1 MFCRFLDF
9 FDDFWSQTKLK
20 HCIQCAWLRVF
31 WSWGWQYVTGA
42 IGLLHNFYAVDP
54 KQYLTR
60 NCFESIFWTILWA
73 KYGTLFSAIVGLFFW
88 FFGRFLVPDKT
99 ITLHSVYAAQ
109 SLPILRMA
117 ACHRSH
123 RIPSQLLCRRSET
136 MSDQTFRK
144 KSWDG
149 TLHCNDTVHTL
160 DFFFFIKI

>member
-1 MFCRFLDF
+1 MCMAQSLPIIRMAICHRSHWIPSQLLWRRSKTMSDQKL
-9 FDDFWSQTKLK
+9 FW
-20 HCIQCAWLRVF
+20 V
-31 WSWGWQYVTGA
+31 
-42 IGLLHNFYAVDP
+42 NF
-54 KQYLTR
+54 
-60 NCFESIFWTILWA
+60 FWTILWA
-73 KYGTLFSAIVGLFFW
+73 KYGTLFRAIVGLLFG
-88 FFGRFLVPDKT
+88 FFGGFLEPDKT
-99 ITLHSVYAAQ
+99 ITFYSVCAAQ